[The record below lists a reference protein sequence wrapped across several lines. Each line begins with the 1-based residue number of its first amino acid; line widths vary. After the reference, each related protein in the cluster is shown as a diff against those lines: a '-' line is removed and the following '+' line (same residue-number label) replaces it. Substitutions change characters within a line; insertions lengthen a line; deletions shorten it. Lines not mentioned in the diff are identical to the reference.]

1 MGHPAIGTLP
11 WGSFAGAALACLMML
26 PAGALA
32 QAGPQ
37 EVDVALVI
45 AVDISYSMDEDEQR
59 LQRKGY
65 VEALRSTPVLDAIA
79 RGPVGRIAATYVEWA
94 GSNSQDIIVPWQVIE
109 GPESADA
116 FVERI
121 AAAPIRRAYRTSIS
135 GAIDF
140 SANLFG
146 GSGFTAMRQVIDISG
161 DGPNNQGRPVTDA
174 RDEAVARNITING
187 LPLLYKR
194 SSYMDIADLDIY
206 YRDCVIGGLGAFV
219 VPVRELE
226 QFPDTIRKKLVMEIA
241 GIGEPTPQVERTAA
255 EKKASCLVGEW
266 RWNERMGN

>member
-1 MGHPAIGTLP
+1 MAHPANGALL
-11 WGSFAGAALACLMML
+11 WGSAVRAALAFLLML
-26 PAGALA
+26 PAAALA
-32 QAGPQ
+32 QGGPQ
-37 EVDVALVI
+37 EVDVALII

-65 VEALRSTPVLDAIA
+65 VEALRSTAVLDAIA
-79 RGPVGRIAATYVEWA
+79 RGPIGRIAATYVEWA
-94 GSNSQDIIVPWQVIE
+94 GSNSQDVVVPWQVIE

-116 FVERI
+116 FAERI

-140 SANLFG
+140 SASLFSKIG
-146 GSGFTAMRQVIDISG
+146 VKAMRQVIDISG
-161 DGPNNQGRPVTDA
+161 DGPNNQGRPVTAA
-174 RDEAVARNITING
+174 RDDAVARNITING

-194 SSYMDIADLDIY
+194 SSYMDIANLDAY
-206 YRDCVIGGLGAFV
+206 YRDCVIGGFGAFM
-219 VPVRELE
+219 VPVREIE

-241 GIGEPTPQVERTAA
+241 GISEPAPRLEPTAA
-255 EKKASCLVGEW
+255 QEKTSCLVGEW

>member
-1 MGHPAIGTLP
+1 MGHPARQTLP
-11 WGSFAGAALACLMML
+11 WGSFAGAALACLLML

-32 QAGPQ
+32 QTGQQ

-94 GSNSQDIIVPWQVIE
+94 GSNSQDVIVPWQIIE

-140 SANLFG
+140 SAGLFDK
-146 GSGFTAMRQVIDISG
+146 SGVTAMRQVIDISG

-174 RDEAVARNITING
+174 RDEAIARNITING

-206 YRDCVIGGLGAFV
+206 YRDCVIGGLGAFMM
-219 VPVRELE
+219 PVREIE

-241 GIGEPTPQVERTAA
+241 GIGKPPQVQRTAA